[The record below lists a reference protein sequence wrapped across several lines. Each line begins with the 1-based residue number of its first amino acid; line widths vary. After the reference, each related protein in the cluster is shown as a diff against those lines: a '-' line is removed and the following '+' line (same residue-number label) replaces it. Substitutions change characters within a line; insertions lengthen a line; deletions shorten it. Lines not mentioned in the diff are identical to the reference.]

1 MYNGKEIT
9 EYSTTLDESFYSDSA
24 LDLLNNYKDFL
35 IYLTGD
41 KNIEVGLMTIDQ
53 LRNSGCDIDSD
64 GFGPCSSINSFL
76 VLSGQKW
83 WALYVNKND
92 LLLCVGSNSVF
103 SVSLDSSYGIR
114 PIITVSREAL
124 KKKIISFTIEGTT
137 YYAEEGMY
145 WTDWVNSSYN
155 TDGFTISQDELNF
168 RVLPSGSV
176 CFVNPNAASDSLL
189 EDGADYTL
197 SCEGGRE

>member
-1 MYNGKEIT
+1 MFNGEFSAVGDKLEIIYDVT
-9 EYSTTLDESFYSDSA
+9 NASLNYDASIEVNCTQSTT
-24 LDLLNNYKDFL
+24 
-35 IYLTGD
+35 YL
-41 KNIEVGLMTIDQ
+41 
-53 LRNSGCDIDSD
+53 
-64 GFGPCSSINSFL
+64 SINSFL
-76 VLSGQKW
+76 VLSGQEW
-83 WALYVNKND
+83 WALYVNKNG

-114 PIITVSREAL
+114 PIITVSRETL

-137 YYAEEGMY
+137 YYAEKGMY

-155 TDGFTISQDELNF
+155 SDGFTISQDELNF

-176 CFVNPNAASDSLL
+176 CFVNSNAASDSLL